1 MKLDMSKWKALSIK
15 NRLKKGFRLTTFVA
29 SAFLVI
35 AGILM
40 ILVSMRYS
48 SALTFYGFSQGDIGK
63 VMVTFSETRSATRA
77 LIGYTASDTLSKMSD
92 THDSKKESFQKYW
105 KELQSSIKTDE
116 EQAIYDDI
124 NSKLDSYWSLDD
136 EIGQLGRN
144 ATDPETQKEAEERAV
159 ADLAP
164 AYDEIYQQL
173 VALMDTKVTEG
184 DNLFFLVALMDTKVT
199 EGDNLSKRLSL
210 VSYAAFGIVIV
221 IIVSSYFISMKIGDE
236 VAVGISKPL
245 DELKQRLRTFA
256 QGDLEAPFPA
266 VDSQDEIADMVG
278 VAKNMAADL
287 KTIIS
292 DSDKLLG
299 KMAEGDYTVS
309 SDMEDKYTGDFI
321 GLLMAMRQMKTQ
333 MNDVM
338 SHINEI
344 SSLVTAGSN
353 NLAQAAQEIAEGAM
367 DQSAAIEELQATF
380 ADITGGVEKTS
391 EKLNDTYRIAQEYA
405 EEADHSHTEMQG
417 MVDVIGRI
425 NDTSKQIENIIS
437 EIEDIASQTNLLS
450 LNAAIEAARAGE
462 AGKGFA
468 VVAGQIRSLSEQSAK
483 AAVDTRQLI
492 ESAIAV
498 SNEGNEA
505 AERVS
510 TSIEKVINGMK
521 EVADSSQ
528 KLSEIAEEQAKAMEQ
543 AEAGIN
549 QISDVVQSN
558 SANAEETSA
567 TSEELSAQAETMN
580 ELISKFI
587 LEKK

>member
-1 MKLDMSKWKALSIK
+1 
-15 NRLKKGFRLTTFVA
+15 
-29 SAFLVI
+29 
-35 AGILM
+35 
-40 ILVSMRYS
+40 
-48 SALTFYGFSQGDIGK
+48 
-63 VMVTFSETRSATRA
+63 
-77 LIGYTASDTLSKMSD
+77 
-92 THDSKKESFQKYW
+92 
-105 KELQSSIKTDE
+105 
-116 EQAIYDDI
+116 
-124 NSKLDSYWSLDD
+124 
-136 EIGQLGRN
+136 
-144 ATDPETQKEAEERAV
+144 
-159 ADLAP
+159 
-164 AYDEIYQQL
+164 
-173 VALMDTKVTEG
+173 
-184 DNLFFLVALMDTKVT
+184 MDTKVT

-210 VSYAAFGIVIV
+210 VSYAAFGIV

>member
-29 SAFLVI
+29 SASGVI

-77 LIGYTASDTLSKMSD
+77 LIGYTSSDTLSKMSD

-105 KELQSSIKTDE
+105 KELQSSIKTGE

-159 ADLAP
+159 AELAP
-164 AYDEIYQQL
+164 AYDKIYQQL
-173 VALMDTKVTEG
+173 VALMD
-184 DNLFFLVALMDTKVT
+184 AKVT

-245 DELKQRLRTFA
+245 DELKQRLRTFS

-528 KLSEIAEEQAKAMEQ
+528 KLSEIADEQAKAMEQ

>member
-1 MKLDMSKWKALSIK
+1 MKLDKSKWKTLSIK
-15 NRLKKGFRLTTFVA
+15 SRLKKGFKLTTFVA
-29 SAFLVI
+29 SASGVI

-40 ILVSMRYS
+40 IIVSMSYS

-63 VMVTFSETRSATRA
+63 VMVTFSETRSATRG
-77 LIGYTASDTLSKMSD
+77 LIGYTSSDTLSKMSD
-92 THDSKKESFQKYW
+92 THDSKKESFQKSW
-105 KELQSSIKTDE
+105 GELQSSIKTGE

-124 NSKLDSYWSLDD
+124 NSKLDAYWSLDD
-136 EIGQLGRN
+136 EIGQLGEN

-159 ADLAP
+159 AKLGP

-173 VALMDTKVTEG
+173 VALMKTKVT
-184 DNLFFLVALMDTKVT
+184 D
-199 EGDNLSKRLSL
+199 GDNLSRTLSL
-210 VSYAAFGIVIV
+210 VSYAVFGIVIV
-221 IIVSSYFISMKIGDE
+221 IIVGSYFISMKIGDE
-236 VAVGISKPL
+236 VAVSISKPL
-245 DELKQRLRTFA
+245 DELKQRLCTFA

-278 VAKNMAADL
+278 AAKNMAADL

-321 GLLMAMRQMKTQ
+321 GLLMSMRQMKTQ

-353 NLAQAAQEIAEGAM
+353 NLAQASQEIAEGAM
-367 DQSAAIEELQATF
+367 NQSAAIEELQATF
-380 ADITGGVEKTS
+380 ADITDGVEKAS

-468 VVAGQIRSLSEQSAK
+468 VVAEQIRSLSEQSAK

-558 SANAEETSA
+558 SASAEETSA

-580 ELISKFI
+580 ALISKFI

>member
-1 MKLDMSKWKALSIK
+1 MKLDKSKWKTLSIK
-15 NRLKKGFRLTTFVA
+15 SRLKKGFKLTTFVA
-29 SAFLVI
+29 SASGVI

-40 ILVSMRYS
+40 IIVSMSYS

-63 VMVTFSETRSATRA
+63 VMVTFSETRSATRG
-77 LIGYTASDTLSKMSD
+77 LIGYTSSDTLSKMSD
-92 THDSKKESFQKYW
+92 THDSKKESFQKSW
-105 KELQSSIKTDE
+105 GELQSSIKTGE

-124 NSKLDSYWSLDD
+124 NSKLDAYWSLDD
-136 EIGQLGRN
+136 EIGQLGEN

-159 ADLAP
+159 AKLGP

-173 VALMDTKVTEG
+173 VALMKTKVT
-184 DNLFFLVALMDTKVT
+184 D
-199 EGDNLSKRLSL
+199 GDNLSRTLSL
-210 VSYAAFGIVIV
+210 VSYAVFGIVIV
-221 IIVSSYFISMKIGDE
+221 IIVGSYFISMKIGDE
-236 VAVGISKPL
+236 VAVSISKPL
-245 DELKQRLRTFA
+245 DELKQRLCTFA

-278 VAKNMAADL
+278 AAKNMAADL

-321 GLLMAMRQMKTQ
+321 GLLMPMRQMKTQ

-353 NLAQAAQEIAEGAM
+353 NLAQASQEIAEGAM
-367 DQSAAIEELQATF
+367 NQSAAIEELQATF
-380 ADITGGVEKTS
+380 ADITDGVEKAS

-468 VVAGQIRSLSEQSAK
+468 VVAEQIRSLSEQSAK

-549 QISDVVQSN
+549 QISDVIQSN

-580 ELISKFI
+580 ALISKFI

>member
-1 MKLDMSKWKALSIK
+1 MKSDKSKWKTLSIK
-15 NRLKKGFRLTTFVA
+15 SRLKKGFKLTTFAA
-29 SAFLVI
+29 SASGVI
-35 AGILM
+35 AGIIM
-40 ILVSMRYS
+40 IIVSMIYS
-48 SALTFYGFSQGDIGK
+48 GALTFYGFSQGDIGK

-164 AYDEIYQQL
+164 AYDDIYQQL
-173 VALMDTKVTEG
+173 VALMDTKVT
-184 DNLFFLVALMDTKVT
+184 D
-199 EGDNLSKRLSL
+199 GDNLSKRLSL
-210 VSYAAFGIVIV
+210 VSYAVFGIVIV
-221 IIVSSYFISMKIGDE
+221 IIVSSYFISMKIGDG

-338 SHINEI
+338 SHITEI

-353 NLAQAAQEIAEGAM
+353 NLAQAY
-367 DQSAAIEELQATF
+367 F
-380 ADITGGVEKTS
+380 
-391 EKLNDTYRIAQEYA
+391 
-405 EEADHSHTEMQG
+405 
-417 MVDVIGRI
+417 
-425 NDTSKQIENIIS
+425 
-437 EIEDIASQTNLLS
+437 
-450 LNAAIEAARAGE
+450 
-462 AGKGFA
+462 
-468 VVAGQIRSLSEQSAK
+468 
-483 AAVDTRQLI
+483 
-492 ESAIAV
+492 
-498 SNEGNEA
+498 
-505 AERVS
+505 
-510 TSIEKVINGMK
+510 
-521 EVADSSQ
+521 
-528 KLSEIAEEQAKAMEQ
+528 
-543 AEAGIN
+543 
-549 QISDVVQSN
+549 
-558 SANAEETSA
+558 
-567 TSEELSAQAETMN
+567 
-580 ELISKFI
+580 
-587 LEKK
+587 

>member
-29 SAFLVI
+29 SASGVI

-40 ILVSMRYS
+40 IIVSMRYS
-48 SALTFYGFSQGDIGK
+48 SALNFYGFSQGDIGK

-77 LIGYTASDTLSKMSD
+77 LIGYTSSDTLSKMSD
-92 THDSKKESFQKYW
+92 THDSKKESFQKSW
-105 KELQSSIKTDE
+105 GELQSSIKTGE

-136 EIGQLGRN
+136 EIGQLGEN

-159 ADLAP
+159 AELAP

-173 VALMDTKVTEG
+173 VALMKTKVT
-184 DNLFFLVALMDTKVT
+184 N
-199 EGDNLSKRLSL
+199 GDNLSETLSL
-210 VSYAAFGIVIV
+210 VSYVVFGIVIV
-221 IIVSSYFISMKIGDE
+221 IIVGSYFISMKIGDE

-245 DELKQRLRTFA
+245 DELKQRLHTFA

-528 KLSEIAEEQAKAMEQ
+528 KLSEIADEQAKAMEQ

>member
-29 SAFLVI
+29 SASGVI

-105 KELQSSIKTDE
+105 KELQSSIKTGE
-116 EQAIYDDI
+116 EQDIYDDI
-124 NSKLDSYWSLDD
+124 NSKLDSYWSIDD

-164 AYDEIYQQL
+164 AYDEIYQQ
-173 VALMDTKVTEG
+173 
-184 DNLFFLVALMDTKVT
+184 LVALMDTKVT

-353 NLAQAAQEIAEGAM
+353 NLAQAAQEIAEVWIS
-367 DQSAAIEELQATF
+367 QQPLRSFRLHLQISQAVLRKHLRSSM
-380 ADITGGVEKTS
+380 IHTGLHRS
-391 EKLNDTYRIAQEYA
+391 MLR
-405 EEADHSHTEMQG
+405 
-417 MVDVIGRI
+417 
-425 NDTSKQIENIIS
+425 KQITAIQRCRAWLMLSDASMIHLSRLRIS
-437 EIEDIASQTNLLS
+437 FLRLRILPVRQTFFHSMQLSRQRVQVRQVKDSQLLRDKSEVFQSRVPRLRLTHVS
-450 LNAAIEAARAGE
+450 L
-462 AGKGFA
+462 
-468 VVAGQIRSLSEQSAK
+468 
-483 AAVDTRQLI
+483 
-492 ESAIAV
+492 
-498 SNEGNEA
+498 
-505 AERVS
+505 
-510 TSIEKVINGMK
+510 
-521 EVADSSQ
+521 
-528 KLSEIAEEQAKAMEQ
+528 
-543 AEAGIN
+543 
-549 QISDVVQSN
+549 
-558 SANAEETSA
+558 
-567 TSEELSAQAETMN
+567 
-580 ELISKFI
+580 
-587 LEKK
+587 

>member
-1 MKLDMSKWKALSIK
+1 MKLDKSKWKALNIK
-15 NRLKKGFRLTTFVA
+15 DRLKKGFRLTTFVA
-29 SAFLVI
+29 SASGVI

-40 ILVSMRYS
+40 IIVSMRYS
-48 SALTFYGFSQGDIGK
+48 SALSFYGFSQGDIGK

-77 LIGYTASDTLSKMSD
+77 LIGYTAPDTLSKMSD

-105 KELQSSIKTDE
+105 GELQSSIKTGE

-136 EIGQLGRN
+136 EIGQLGET

-164 AYDEIYQQL
+164 AYDDIYQQL
-173 VALMDTKVTEG
+173 VALM
-184 DNLFFLVALMDTKVT
+184 NIKVT
-199 EGDNLSKRLSL
+199 EGDNLSKTLSL

-221 IIVSSYFISMKIGDE
+221 IIVGSYFISMKIGDE

-256 QGDLEAPFPA
+256 QGDLEASFPA

>member
-29 SAFLVI
+29 SASGVI

-159 ADLAP
+159 AELAP
-164 AYDEIYQQL
+164 AYDDIYQQL
-173 VALMDTKVTEG
+173 VALMDTKVT
-184 DNLFFLVALMDTKVT
+184 D
-199 EGDNLSKRLSL
+199 GDNLSKRLSL
-210 VSYAAFGIVIV
+210 VSYAVFGIVIV
-221 IIVSSYFISMKIGDE
+221 IIVSSYFISMKIGDG

-278 VAKNMAADL
+278 VA
-287 KTIIS
+287 
-292 DSDKLLG
+292 
-299 KMAEGDYTVS
+299 
-309 SDMEDKYTGDFI
+309 
-321 GLLMAMRQMKTQ
+321 
-333 MNDVM
+333 
-338 SHINEI
+338 
-344 SSLVTAGSN
+344 
-353 NLAQAAQEIAEGAM
+353 
-367 DQSAAIEELQATF
+367 
-380 ADITGGVEKTS
+380 KTS

>member
-29 SAFLVI
+29 SASGVI

-159 ADLAP
+159 AELAP
-164 AYDEIYQQL
+164 AYDDIYQQL
-173 VALMDTKVTEG
+173 VALMDTKVT
-184 DNLFFLVALMDTKVT
+184 D
-199 EGDNLSKRLSL
+199 GDNLSKRLSL
-210 VSYAAFGIVIV
+210 VSYAVFGIVIV

-353 NLAQAAQEIAEGAM
+353 NLAQASQEMAEGAM

-405 EEADHSHTEMQG
+405 EEADHSHTEMLG

-510 TSIEKVINGMK
+510 TSIAKVINGMK

-528 KLSEIAEEQAKAMEQ
+528 KLSGIAEEQAKAMEQ

>member
-1 MKLDMSKWKALSIK
+1 MKLDHSKWKALSIK
-15 NRLKKGFRLTTFVA
+15 DRLKKGFRLTTFVA
-29 SAFLVI
+29 SASGVI

-40 ILVSMRYS
+40 IIVSMRYS
-48 SALTFYGFSQGDIGK
+48 SALNFYGFSQGDIGK

-77 LIGYTASDTLSKMSD
+77 LIGYTAPDTLSKMSD

-105 KELQSSIKTDE
+105 KELQSSIKTGE

-136 EIGQLGRN
+136 EIGQLGEN

-159 ADLAP
+159 AELAP
-164 AYDEIYQQL
+164 AYDEINQQL

-184 DNLFFLVALMDTKVT
+184 DNL
-199 EGDNLSKRLSL
+199 SKILSL

-221 IIVSSYFISMKIGDE
+221 IIVGSYFISMKIGDE

-245 DELKQRLRTFA
+245 DELKQRLHTFA

-309 SDMEDKYTGDFI
+309 SDIEDKYTGDFI

-353 NLAQAAQEIAEGAM
+353 NLAQASQEMAEGAM

-405 EEADHSHTEMQG
+405 EEADHSHIEMQG
-417 MVDVIGRI
+417 MIDVIGRI
-425 NDTSKQIENIIS
+425 NDTSKQIANIIS

>member
-1 MKLDMSKWKALSIK
+1 MKLDKSKWKTLSIK
-15 NRLKKGFRLTTFVA
+15 SRLKKGFKLTTFVA
-29 SAFLVI
+29 SASGVI

-40 ILVSMRYS
+40 IIVSMSYS

-63 VMVTFSETRSATRA
+63 VMVTFSETRSATRG
-77 LIGYTASDTLSKMSD
+77 LIGYTSSDTLSKMSD
-92 THDSKKESFQKYW
+92 THDSKKESFQKSW
-105 KELQSSIKTDE
+105 GELQSSIKTGE

-124 NSKLDSYWSLDD
+124 NSKLDAYWSLDD
-136 EIGQLGRN
+136 EIGQLGEN

-159 ADLAP
+159 AKLGP

-173 VALMDTKVTEG
+173 VALMKTKVT
-184 DNLFFLVALMDTKVT
+184 D
-199 EGDNLSKRLSL
+199 GDNLSRTLSL
-210 VSYAAFGIVIV
+210 VSYAVFGIVIV
-221 IIVSSYFISMKIGDE
+221 IIVGSYFISMKIGDE
-236 VAVGISKPL
+236 VAVSISKPL
-245 DELKQRLRTFA
+245 DELKQRLCTFA

-278 VAKNMAADL
+278 AAKNMAADL

-321 GLLMAMRQMKTQ
+321 GLLMSMRQMKTQ

-353 NLAQAAQEIAEGAM
+353 NLAQASQEIAEGATN
-367 DQSAAIEELQATF
+367 QSAAIEELQATF
-380 ADITGGVEKTS
+380 ADITDGVEKAS

-468 VVAGQIRSLSEQSAK
+468 VVAEQIRSLSDQSAK

-558 SANAEETSA
+558 SANA
-567 TSEELSAQAETMN
+567 
-580 ELISKFI
+580 
-587 LEKK
+587 

>member
-1 MKLDMSKWKALSIK
+1 MKLDMSKWKTLSIK
-15 NRLKKGFRLTTFVA
+15 NRLKKGFKLTTFVA
-29 SAFLVI
+29 SASGVI

-92 THDSKKESFQKYW
+92 THASKKESFQKYW
-105 KELQSSIKTDE
+105 GELQSSIKTGE

-136 EIGQLGRN
+136 EIGQLGKN

-159 ADLAP
+159 AELAP

-173 VALMDTKVTEG
+173 VALM
-184 DNLFFLVALMDTKVT
+184 NIKVT
-199 EGDNLSKRLSL
+199 EGDNLSKTLSL

-221 IIVSSYFISMKIGDE
+221 IIVGSYFISMKIGDE
-236 VAVGISKPL
+236 VAVGISKPI

-450 LNAAIEAARAGE
+450 LEAARAGE

-498 SNEGNEA
+498 SNEGNDA

-580 ELISKFI
+580 ALISKFI

>member
-29 SAFLVI
+29 SASGVI

-164 AYDEIYQQL
+164 AYDDIYQQL
-173 VALMDTKVTEG
+173 VALMDTKVT
-184 DNLFFLVALMDTKVT
+184 D
-199 EGDNLSKRLSL
+199 GDNLSKRLSL
-210 VSYAAFGIVIV
+210 VSYAVFGIVIV

-353 NLAQAAQEIAEGAM
+353 NLAQAAQEIAEGTM
-367 DQSAAIEELQATF
+367 DQSHLQISQAVLRKHLRSSM
-380 ADITGGVEKTS
+380 IHTGLHRS
-391 EKLNDTYRIAQEYA
+391 MLR
-405 EEADHSHTEMQG
+405 
-417 MVDVIGRI
+417 
-425 NDTSKQIENIIS
+425 KQITAIQRCRAWLMLSDASMIHLSRLRIS
-437 EIEDIASQTNLLS
+437 FLRLRILPVRQTFFHSMQLSRQRVQVRQVKDSQLLRDKSEVFQSRVPRLRLTHVS
-450 LNAAIEAARAGE
+450 L
-462 AGKGFA
+462 
-468 VVAGQIRSLSEQSAK
+468 
-483 AAVDTRQLI
+483 
-492 ESAIAV
+492 
-498 SNEGNEA
+498 
-505 AERVS
+505 
-510 TSIEKVINGMK
+510 
-521 EVADSSQ
+521 
-528 KLSEIAEEQAKAMEQ
+528 
-543 AEAGIN
+543 
-549 QISDVVQSN
+549 
-558 SANAEETSA
+558 
-567 TSEELSAQAETMN
+567 
-580 ELISKFI
+580 
-587 LEKK
+587 

>member
-29 SAFLVI
+29 SASGVI

-105 KELQSSIKTDE
+105 KELQSSIKTGE
-116 EQAIYDDI
+116 EQDIYDDI

-164 AYDEIYQQL
+164 AYDEIYQQ
-173 VALMDTKVTEG
+173 
-184 DNLFFLVALMDTKVT
+184 LVALMDTKVT

-391 EKLNDTYRIAQEYA
+391 EKLNDT
-405 EEADHSHTEMQG
+405 
-417 MVDVIGRI
+417 
-425 NDTSKQIENIIS
+425 SKQIENIIS

>member
-29 SAFLVI
+29 SASGVI

-40 ILVSMRYS
+40 IIVSMRYS

-77 LIGYTASDTLSKMSD
+77 LIGYTSSDTLSKMSD

-105 KELQSSIKTDE
+105 KELQSSIKTGE

-136 EIGQLGRN
+136 EIGQLGEN

-159 ADLAP
+159 AELAP
-164 AYDEIYQQL
+164 AYDKIYQQL
-173 VALMDTKVTEG
+173 VALMD
-184 DNLFFLVALMDTKVT
+184 AKVT
-199 EGDNLSKRLSL
+199 EGDNLSKILSL

-221 IIVSSYFISMKIGDE
+221 IIVGSYFISMKIGDE

-256 QGDLEAPFPA
+256 QGDLETPFPA

-528 KLSEIAEEQAKAMEQ
+528 KLSEIADEQAKAMEQ